1 MPSSIPLALSSPLVT
16 EKKDR
21 FEHFFPFPMKKRA
34 TSTGVEI
41 VPQDLTFGPEKRVL
55 FQTPGRK
62 SNQRPGGQKS
72 GTTSRERVITLAFLI
87 SFCHNVHTR
96 QSMQHVKY
104 LLPSCLVF
112 SMNLRCKECNAK
124 AKLLLTLG
132 IILGENTYCNAKV
145 GQETIFVIFD
155 YKNRVAET
163 SRAPNAP

>member
-1 MPSSIPLALSSPLVT
+1 M
-16 EKKDR
+16 
-21 FEHFFPFPMKKRA
+21 
-34 TSTGVEI
+34 
-41 VPQDLTFGPEKRVL
+41 
-55 FQTPGRK
+55 
-62 SNQRPGGQKS
+62 GQ
-72 GTTSRERVITLAFLI
+72 RERVITLAFLI

-104 LLPSCLVF
+104 LLPSYLVF

-124 AKLLLTLG
+124 AELLLTLG